1 MANADNSMDTWCI
14 SVRDFISCSIKIIY
28 PSSMYD
34 YDTHKL
40 VLGTHTCD
48 GEQNYLMAANVK
60 LPMMDKTEKETRVK
74 GRIDIQ
80 IKISHQGE
88 INRYIWIAK

>member
-1 MANADNSMDTWCI
+1 MS
-14 SVRDFISCSIKIIY
+14 
-28 PSSMYD
+28 D

-60 LPMMDKTEKETRVK
+60 LPVMDEVDETMAK
-74 GRIDIQ
+74 GKIDIQ

-88 INRYIWIAK
+88 IHRCFGIQN